1 MAFPSFCRQ
10 NCVILIFEIEHM
22 RRKSW
27 PYTLP
32 LALYLA
38 AWVSFTQTG
47 VLAWLPAIISFI
59 LIPIAEL
66 LIPADHYNLSSEEE
80 LTAKD
85 NKLFD
90 YLLYSAVCLQYAALY
105 FFLTSMQDE
114 ALSAIDRSG
123 RIVTMGLLC
132 GVFGINVGHEL
143 GHRIDPTE
151 QFLAKASLLSSLYL
165 HFMTEHNKG
174 HHKYVGTPNDPTT
187 ARYNE
192 NIYTFWFRSFFGTI
206 AGAWKIAAREQK
218 QKGRSIL
225 QNEMVQFQLAHIIF
239 CLAIGLVFGWMVLLY
254 FIIAAFIGIT
264 LLSTVN
270 YIEHYGLAR
279 KATGDN
285 RFERAMPHH
294 SWNSDHSFGRYILFE
309 LSRHSDHHY
318 LASRKYQLLRHHEG
332 SPELPAGYPGS
343 MLLTLV
349 PPLWF
354 RVMNNKIEQIKMNEQ

>member
-1 MAFPSFCRQ
+1 MGRNA
-10 NCVILIFEIEHM
+10 
-22 RRKSW
+22 W

-32 LALYLA
+32 LALYIA
-38 AWVSFTQTG
+38 AWVSFTETG
-47 VLAWLPAIISFI
+47 ILAWLPALISFI

-80 LTAKD
+80 LTAND
-85 NKLFD
+85 NKLYD
-90 YLLYSAVCLQYAALY
+90 HILYSAVVLQYVALY

-114 ALSAIDRSG
+114 TLATADRAG

-143 GHRIDPTE
+143 GHRPGSTE
-151 QFLAKASLLSSLYL
+151 QFLAKASLLSSLYM

-174 HHKYVGTPNDPTT
+174 HHKYVGTPDDPTT

-192 NIYTFWFRSFFGTI
+192 HIYKFLLRSFFGTI
-206 AGAWKIAAREQK
+206 TSAWKIASKEQK
-218 QKGRSIL
+218 RKGQNIL
-225 QNEMVQFQLAHIIF
+225 LNEMIQFQLIHLIF
-239 CLAIGLVFGWMVLLY
+239 CVSIGYTFGWMVLLY
-254 FIIAAFIGIT
+254 FIVAALIGIT

-279 KATGDN
+279 KSTGDN
-285 RFERAMPHH
+285 KFERAMPHH

-332 SPELPAGYPGS
+332 SPELPTGYPGS
-343 MLLTLV
+343 MILTFI

-354 RVMNNKIEQIKMNEQ
+354 RVMNRKIEQMRTNN